1 MQFNRDKYID
11 ILMYILAKCYNKP
24 NLGKTVLCSILYFI
38 DSNHYE
44 LYGKLLTKETYI
56 KSKRGIKPAHFKEI
70 TEELIANK
78 QLFLR
83 KEPYYNRTIH
93 RYYLTIIPSLKF
105 SKQELEILDFS
116 INHLCDNNA
125 NSILKCAIKDPPLII
140 ADFGENIDCRYVFCR
155 NNEYTAKKINK

>member
-11 ILMYILAKCYNKP
+11 IIMYILAKCYNKP

-44 LYGKLLTKETYI
+44 LYGKSLTKETYI
-56 KSKRGIKPAHFKEI
+56 KSKRGIKPAHFNEI
-70 TEELIANK
+70 TEELIARK

-83 KEPYYNRTIH
+83 KEPYYNRIIH
-93 RYYLTIIPSLKF
+93 RYYLTIIPCLKF

-116 INHLCDNNA
+116 ISHLSDNNA
-125 NSILKCAIKDPPLII
+125 NSILKYAIKDPPLII
-140 ADFGENIDCRYVFCR
+140 ADFGENIDCRYVFSR
-155 NNEYTAKKINK
+155 NEKYSARKIKI